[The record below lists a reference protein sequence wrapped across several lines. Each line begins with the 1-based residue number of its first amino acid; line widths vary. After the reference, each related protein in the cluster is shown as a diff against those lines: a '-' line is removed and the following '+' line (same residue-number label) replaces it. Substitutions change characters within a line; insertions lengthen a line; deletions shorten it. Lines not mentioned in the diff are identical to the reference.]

1 VKKWR
6 QRRKL
11 QKRRL
16 TRKRLKRAA
25 NLHAGVAETKRKQK
39 GDRLL
44 FFKTELAISYSVSK
58 NA

>member
-25 NLHAGVAETKRKQK
+25 NLHAGVAETKRGQAT
-39 GDRLL
+39 
-44 FFKTELAISYSVSK
+44 FFKIELAISYSVSK

>member
-1 VKKWR
+1 MSLSSFRPYKTKEEVKKWR

-25 NLHAGVAETKRKQK
+25 NLHAGVADSTRK
-39 GDRLL
+39 GVD
-44 FFKTELAISYSVSK
+44 
-58 NA
+58 